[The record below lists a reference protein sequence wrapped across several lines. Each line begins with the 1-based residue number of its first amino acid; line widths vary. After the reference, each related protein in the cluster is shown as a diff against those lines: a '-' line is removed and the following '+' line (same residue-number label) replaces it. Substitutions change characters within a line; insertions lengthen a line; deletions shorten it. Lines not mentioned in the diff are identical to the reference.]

1 MIVRPMV
8 AEDIKKIELQSAQTY
23 SCGTMEDYDFAPL
36 IEANLAWAA
45 EHEGEIV
52 ALGGFYV
59 FWENRSVAWAL
70 LSSKAG
76 PVFNHLHKHISR
88 SINKF
93 GETCRRIEITVD
105 VGFDQGHRWAKMLG
119 FTVEGYMRA
128 FRPDGGDVI
137 LYAKVFE

>member
-8 AEDIKKIELQSAQTY
+8 AEDIDRIELQSAQGY
-23 SCGTMEDYDFAPL
+23 SCGTMETYDFAPL

-45 EHEGEIV
+45 EHDGEIV

-70 LSSKAG
+70 ISRTAG
-76 PVFNHLHKHISR
+76 SVFPSLHKHVLK
-88 SINKF
+88 SINEWGK
-93 GETCRRIEITVD
+93 TCRRVEITVD
-105 VGFDQGHRWAKMLG
+105 VGFEQGHRWAKMLG
-119 FTVEGYMRA
+119 FTVEGYLKA

-137 LYAKVFE
+137 LYSRVFI